1 MAWALIIAMAVVGVW
16 WWRFRQPQHVT
27 PRAAAPV
34 GADAHREPGGARPM
48 GRSSGERGV
57 DFQTLFDAFRSD
69 ELPIPEE
76 AERDDRHLLVRI
88 LGLVADSLGAHETV
102 LWEPYDGEGGRLVAG
117 AWSRGV
123 DPPALTEGDRL
134 LVELAASEQRTTFN
148 QGGEGLRLLCTGI
161 PVNSGRGAISV
172 HFREDPAAS
181 KTELTERLARFAPE
195 VSARHELVRVRATLA
210 IRTKR
215 LRAMIRTAIT
225 LQASRD
231 PIALED
237 IIVRDAGRVT
247 GADWGFLVRGDRER
261 DVPAIVRVSAGVP
274 GAFRERLTAHQD
286 TLVGEVFRSG
296 KPRVLAD
303 ARVLVAARDS
313 IVDDTALPS
322 GTRSLIAI
330 PIRRSE
336 SEPTIGVLV
345 LGRERLN
352 GFTQNDSH
360 AAQDLG
366 TIAAGALDT
375 AWAWQDATHSA
386 KTDQLTGLPNRRAF
400 EEEFARMISQTDRF
414 GGEAALVIVD
424 VDHFKQV
431 NDTYGHDAG
440 DQVLKAIGATLTALA
455 RSTDK
460 VARLGGEELAL
471 LLPQT
476 DRQGAMEA
484 AERCRREIEALTVR
498 TNVGNVR
505 VTASFGVAMYQER
518 SGAAGA
524 LFDRADQALYSAKH
538 SGRNRVVLAP

>member
-1 MAWALIIAMAVVGVW
+1 MAWALILAMAVVGVW
-16 WWRFRQPQHVT
+16 WWHSRRQLPLGLL
-27 PRAAAPV
+27 PRTELQ
-34 GADAHREPGGARPM
+34 REPGGARPM

-57 DFQTLFDAFRSD
+57 DSQTLFDAFRSD
-69 ELPIPEE
+69 ELAIPEE

-88 LGLVADSLGAHETV
+88 LGLVADNLGAQETV
-102 LWEPYDGEGGRLVAG
+102 LWEPHEGEGGLLVAA

-123 DPPALTEGDRL
+123 DPPALAQADRL

-148 QGGEGLRLLCTGI
+148 QGGEGLRLLCTGVQ
-161 PVNSGRGAISV
+161 VNSGRGAISA
-172 HFREDPAAS
+172 HYREEPTAS
-181 KTELTERLARFAPE
+181 RTELTARLARFAPE
-195 VSARHELVRVRATLA
+195 VSVRHELVRVRATLA
-210 IRTKR
+210 MRTKR

-231 PIALED
+231 PIALEE

-247 GADWGFLVRGDRER
+247 GADWGFLVRGNREG
-261 DVPAIVRVSAGVP
+261 DLPAIVRVSPQVP
-274 GAFRERLTAHQD
+274 GAFRERLTAHRD
-286 TLVGEVFRSG
+286 TLVGGVFYSG

-303 ARVLVAARDS
+303 ARVLVTARDP
-313 IVDDTALPS
+313 IVDDTPLPS
-322 GTRSLIAI
+322 GTRSLMAI

-336 SEPTIGVLV
+336 TEPTIGVLV
-345 LGRERLN
+345 LGREQRN
-352 GFTQNDSH
+352 GFTNNDSR

-400 EEEFARMISQTDRF
+400 EEEFARMIAETDRY

-476 DRQGAMEA
+476 DRQGALEV
-484 AERCRREIEALTVR
+484 AERCRREIEALSVR

-538 SGRNRVVLAP
+538 GGRNRVVLAP